1 MITIRQKS
9 INIDRAVLLD
19 ALRKNLAVHAA
30 EYTEALTDYR
40 TQIIRKLHDA
50 FEQAKLVGAADA
62 ARITV
67 QFNPPQ
73 DHRTDYQDAIEM
85 LEYSAD
91 DIINL
96 DQESFKAYVKNEWSW
111 TQGFKLMAASY
122 KA

>member
-1 MITIRQKS
+1 MITIHQKS
-9 INIDRAVLLD
+9 INISRAVLLD
-19 ALRKNLAVHAA
+19 ALRKNLAVHAV
-30 EYTEALTDYR
+30 EYAEALTDYKEH
-40 TQIIRKLHDA
+40 IAYKLHLALDKA
-50 FEQAKLVGAADA
+50 HTGTAAEVA
-62 ARITV
+62 TLTV

-73 DHRTDYQDAIEM
+73 DHRTAYQDAIEM